1 MKAPKPETAGA
12 YIRGADRTVQV
23 AYSYQLQ
30 EYRQFYWQAH
40 FSLGAGSLDPL

>member
-23 AYSYQLQ
+23 AYSYQMQ
-30 EYRQFYWQAH
+30 EYRQFYRQAH
-40 FSLGAGSLDPL
+40 FKLGGSFLEFV